1 MEEACSVLLRHAL
14 LTCAHLAISDD
25 RMDARSKHVSLT
37 TLTEFHSISYLF
49 TLISLLFRP
58 FNSDWTV
65 QRLLIGTH
73 TSNDEQNYVQI
84 IKVKVPQESSKDTR
98 EYREG
103 LDEAEKQNTTG
114 QEGKTGQGTSAQ
126 GSVGVPK
133 NERIQVELQIN
144 HQGEVNKARY
154 MP

>member
-1 MEEACSVLLRHAL
+1 M
-14 LTCAHLAISDD
+14 
-25 RMDARSKHVSLT
+25 
-37 TLTEFHSISYLF
+37 
-49 TLISLLFRP
+49 FRP

-103 LDEAEKQNTTG
+103 LDE
-114 QEGKTGQGTSAQ
+114 
-126 GSVGVPK
+126 
-133 NERIQVELQIN
+133 I
-144 HQGEVNKARY
+144 GENK
-154 MP
+154 